1 MGICCI
7 WAIVSILVR
16 ACTKFVCEMTSAGR
30 YNDTLSAGRFNLTHI
45 FTSRA
50 CRLA

>member
-16 ACTKFVCEMTSAGR
+16 AWTKFVCEMTSAGR
-30 YNDTLSAGRFNLTHI
+30 FNDKCWAI
-45 FTSRA
+45 
-50 CRLA
+50 